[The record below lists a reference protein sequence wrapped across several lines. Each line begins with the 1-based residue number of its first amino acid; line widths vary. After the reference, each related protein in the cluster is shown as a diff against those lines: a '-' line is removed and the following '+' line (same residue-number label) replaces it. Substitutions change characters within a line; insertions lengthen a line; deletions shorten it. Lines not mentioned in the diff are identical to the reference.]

1 MKNVRRSRLRKVK
14 IYQLASNKR
23 ILGKAGKLA
32 MREKKKKDK
41 LITNENCLL
50 VVFRPENVAT
60 LPKAD
65 CAI

>member
-1 MKNVRRSRLRKVK
+1 
-14 IYQLASNKR
+14 
-23 ILGKAGKLA
+23 

-50 VVFRPENVAT
+50 VVFCPENVAT

-65 CAI
+65 YAI